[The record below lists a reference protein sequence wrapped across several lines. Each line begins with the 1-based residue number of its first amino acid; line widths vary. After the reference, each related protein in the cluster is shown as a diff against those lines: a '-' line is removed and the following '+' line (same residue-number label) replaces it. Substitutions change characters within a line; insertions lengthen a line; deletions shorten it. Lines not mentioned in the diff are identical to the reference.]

1 MIHEIAFGRAEN
13 NIANLRLDLKS
24 ICKRTSLLSTKKGG
38 TPLVPHPPFT
48 LDYISPEIQ
57 EVFSRICQPLFG
69 NVG

>member
-1 MIHEIAFGRAEN
+1 MLRMGGTTD
-13 NIANLRLDLKS
+13 NLRLAFYS
-24 ICKRTSLLSTKKGG
+24 ICIRTPLLSTKKGG

-57 EVFSRICQPLFG
+57 EVSSRIYQPLFG